1 MGVVYLTPRCLLPC
15 WWPNVISG
23 SCSAACSVPRRL
35 VLRGNLSAV
44 WDSVE
49 GRRLWRLQ
57 PVMAWP
63 AADRGGLFSAA
74 EPIGAVQR
82 QKTAWVTFSVFWLA
96 GGVFVRGG
104 KKRDDFEPRRWSGGL
119 VQVPGAG
126 HFFLLPRR
134 QFLRRVRCVVPC
146 GGLEVPA
153 HGRGV
158 LSGGSGPRARER
170 GVQRRKW
177 RGPRALSCSGLGVF
191 LVVGRLS
198 WVQQH
203 CGVGSCTA
211 VASWCDGV
219 CPFCS
224 SINAGTLQWFD
235 NHMIVMMGGNCG

>member
-49 GRRLWRLQ
+49 GRRLRQLL

-74 EPIGAVQR
+74 EPTGAVQR
-82 QKTAWVTFSVFWLA
+82 RKTARVTFSVFWLA

-119 VQVPGAG
+119 VQ
-126 HFFLLPRR
+126 FR
-134 QFLRRVRCVVPC
+134 
-146 GGLEVPA
+146 GGCL
-153 HGRGV
+153 
-158 LSGGSGPRARER
+158 
-170 GVQRRKW
+170 
-177 RGPRALSCSGLGVF
+177 
-191 LVVGRLS
+191 
-198 WVQQH
+198 
-203 CGVGSCTA
+203 
-211 VASWCDGV
+211 DGI
-219 CPFCS
+219 P
-224 SINAGTLQWFD
+224 
-235 NHMIVMMGGNCG
+235 

>member
-49 GRRLWRLQ
+49 GRRLRRLQ

-74 EPIGAVQR
+74 EPTGAVQR
-82 QKTAWVTFSVFWLA
+82 RKTARVTFSVFWLA

-119 VQVPGAG
+119 VQVPGGGA
-126 HFFLLPRR
+126 LLLAASTAIPKTSPVRGAVWRVGGPLTRERRAEWRVGSPRTR
-134 QFLRRVRCVVPC
+134 ERRPTAEVARPPRVELLRTWCFSCRRAAELGAAALRRW
-146 GGLEVPA
+146 
-153 HGRGV
+153 V
-158 LSGGSGPRARER
+158 LHGSG
-170 GVQRRKW
+170 
-177 RGPRALSCSGLGVF
+177 L
-191 LVVGRLS
+191 LVR
-198 WVQQH
+198 
-203 CGVGSCTA
+203 
-211 VASWCDGV
+211 WCLPLLLLYQCRNTSV
-219 CPFCS
+219 
-224 SINAGTLQWFD
+224 
-235 NHMIVMMGGNCG
+235 VR